1 MKIRLVSSGLKG
13 MSKEYNNVS
22 FLNKTDDFV
31 EFDYKDDELYASVR
45 VMIGRSKICD
55 VIVEDK

>member
-1 MKIRLVSSGLKG
+1 MKISLISNVKG
-13 MSKEYNNVS
+13 MSKEYDNVI

-31 EFDYKDDELYASVR
+31 EFEYNDDELYESVR

-55 VIVEDK
+55 VIVEDN